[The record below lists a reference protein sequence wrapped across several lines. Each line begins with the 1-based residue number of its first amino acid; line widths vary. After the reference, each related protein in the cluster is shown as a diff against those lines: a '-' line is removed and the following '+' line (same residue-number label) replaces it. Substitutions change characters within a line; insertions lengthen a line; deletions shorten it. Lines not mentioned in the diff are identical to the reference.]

1 MRERLWIISLWKA
14 LVRCKTRNI
23 LVYLLNSSEQEKN
36 LLKFSV
42 KKFGK
47 NCKLF
52 FLRCSEFERWEP
64 SENDTRFSTLF
75 YMFTEGS
82 KVNRSNLRKNFTKI
96 NDAKWNQRAL
106 KRASIDAPRAQGA
119 RARLKSSKIP
129 RNKDQKSS
137 RRILRRRT
145 ELPLSNANLKLMRSE
160 NFPFLEPIF
169 PRMMP
174 YSEVSSENI

>member
-1 MRERLWIISLWKA
+1 M
-14 LVRCKTRNI
+14 
-23 LVYLLNSSEQEKN
+23 
-36 LLKFSV
+36 
-42 KKFGK
+42 KFGT

-82 KVNRSNLRKNFTKI
+82 KVNRSNLRKIFTKI

-119 RARLKSSKIP
+119 RALKELKNP
-129 RNKDQKSS
+129 AKQNKKSS

-174 YSEVSSENI
+174 YSEVSSEKL

>member
-1 MRERLWIISLWKA
+1 MSERLWIFSLWKA
-14 LVRCKTRNI
+14 LVRCNTRNI

-82 KVNRSNLRKNFTKI
+82 KVNRSNLRKIFTKI

-119 RARLKSSKIP
+119 RALKELKNP
-129 RNKDQKSS
+129 AKQNKKSS

-174 YSEVSSENI
+174 YSEVSSEKL